1 MRGLK
6 TDRTAT
12 GDIDGHAFIQNLRRP
27 NYQLGIEATAE
38 QASLRRRIRRT
49 HLKDLTRSTS
59 DRATSTR
66 YPNQQRSNAGAS
78 IVRWMD
84 LTS

>member
-59 DRATSTR
+59 DRA
-66 YPNQQRSNAGAS
+66 NQTTQAWQVQAELG
-78 IVRWMD
+78 
-84 LTS
+84 LQG